1 MLLVL
6 VGVILVENLAA
17 GAPPVRVYRWPNAAH
32 RRGSP
37 RSGTS
42 HCYCS
47 PAAPAVRSDHN
58 AVQLCPSAPDDRAL
72 VLLDPASSWLPFLE
86 ARSSASV
93 SKVEFTVGTIGVLSV
108 GSAA

>member
-17 GAPPVRVYRWPNAAH
+17 GAPPVRGYRWPNAAH

-47 PAAPAVRSDHN
+47 PAAPVVRSDHN
-58 AVQLCPSAPDDRAL
+58 AVQLCPSGPDDQAL
-72 VLLDPASSWLPFLE
+72 VLLDPASSWLPFLA
-86 ARSSASV
+86 ARRSARGF
-93 SKVEFTVGTIGVLSV
+93 KAGVT
-108 GSAA
+108 G